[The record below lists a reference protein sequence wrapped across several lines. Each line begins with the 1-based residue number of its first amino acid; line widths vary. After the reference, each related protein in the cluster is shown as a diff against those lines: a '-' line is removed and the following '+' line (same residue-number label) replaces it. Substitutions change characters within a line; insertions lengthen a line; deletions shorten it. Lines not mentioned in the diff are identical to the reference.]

1 MDNDALYKKVWDAIF
16 ELLKD
21 KSVTPEKTIENLES
35 LKKSI
40 DDLIVG
46 FIDMLEF
53 IQREVEKE
61 LGG

>member
-46 FIDMLEF
+46 FIDGMDYIE
-53 IQREVEKE
+53 
-61 LGG
+61 